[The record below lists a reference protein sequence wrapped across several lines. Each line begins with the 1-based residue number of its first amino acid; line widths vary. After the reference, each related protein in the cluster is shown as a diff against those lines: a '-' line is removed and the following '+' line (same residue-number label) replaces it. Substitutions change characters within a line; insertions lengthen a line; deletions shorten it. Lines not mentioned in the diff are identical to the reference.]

1 MFRLFANTSKNAV
14 RTAAKGQQVRNLS
27 IHEYMSANLLAE
39 AGIKVPKGM
48 VATSPEEAFQA
59 AKKLGTSDLV
69 IKAQVLAGGRGKGSF
84 DSGLKGGV
92 KTIYSPE
99 EARSL
104 AEKMIGHKIFT
115 KQTGA
120 QGKECGKV
128 FIVERKYVRR
138 EYYFAIL
145 MDRATQGPVIVASS
159 QGGVDIETVA
169 AENPDA
175 IVKLPV
181 DIKAGLS
188 LEAAQGLADK
198 LGFVGNA
205 REEAADAFLKL
216 YKLFIAKDA
225 TQIEINPL
233 VETSDHQ
240 VMCMDAKF
248 GFDDNASFRQKDVF
262 ALRDPTQEDPREV
275 QAEKWDLNYIGLDGR
290 IGCLVNGAGLAM
302 STMDIIKLHGGEPAN
317 FLDVGGSA
325 TTKQISEAFK
335 IISSDAGVSAALVN
349 IFGGIMR
356 CDVVAQGIIDAVK
369 ELDLKIPLVVRL
381 QGTNV
386 DQGKKL
392 INESGIAIFPCD
404 DLDKAAELV
413 VKLSDITTLAHQA
426 GLNAKLS
433 LA

>member
-1 MFRLFANTSKNAV
+1 V
-14 RTAAKGQQVRNLS
+14 
-27 IHEYMSANLLAE
+27 
-39 AGIKVPKGM
+39 
-48 VATSPEEAFQA
+48 
-59 AKKLGTSDLV
+59 SDLV
-69 IKAQVLAGGRGKGSF
+69 IKAQVLAGGRGKGHF
-84 DSGLKGGV
+84 DSGLNGGV

-99 EARSL
+99 EARDL
-104 AEKMIGHKIFT
+104 ASKMLGHKIFT

-120 QGKECGKV
+120 SGKDCNKV

-145 MDRATQGPVIVASS
+145 MDRAMQGPVIVASS
-159 QGGVDIETVA
+159 QGGVDIESVA
-169 AENPDA
+169 AENPEA

-181 DIKAGLS
+181 DIKKGLS
-188 LEAAQGLADK
+188 LESAQGLADK

-205 REEAADAFLKL
+205 REEAADTFIKL
-216 YKLFIAKDA
+216 YKLFLAKDA

-240 VMCMDAKF
+240 
-248 GFDDNASFRQKDVF
+248 KDVF
-262 ALRDPTQEDPREV
+262 SLRDPTQEDPREV
-275 QAEKWDLNYIGLDGR
+275 QAEKWNLNYIGLDGQ

-302 STMDIIKLHGGEPAN
+302 STMDIIKLHGGAPAN

-325 TTKQISEAFK
+325 TAKQICEAFK

-386 DQGKKL
+386 DEGKKL

-404 DLDKAAELV
+404 DLDKAADLV
-413 VKLSDITTLAHQA
+413 VKLSDITSLAQKVGVH
-426 GLNAKLS
+426 AKLS

>member
-1 MFRLFANTSKNAV
+1 MFRLFASSSKGAL
-14 RTAAKGQQVRNLS
+14 RAAAKNQQVRNLS
-27 IHEYMSANLLAE
+27 IHEYMSANLLSE
-39 AGIKVPKGM
+39 AGIKVPRGH
-48 VATSPEEAFQA
+48 VASTPEEAFQA
-59 AKKLGTSDLV
+59 AKDIGASDLV
-69 IKAQVLAGGRGKGSF
+69 IKAQVLAGGRGKGHF

-92 KTIYSPE
+92 KVIYSPE
-99 EARSL
+99 EARDL
-104 AEKMIGHKIFT
+104 ARKMLNHKLFT

-120 QGKECGKV
+120 HGKECNKV

-145 MDRATQGPVIVASS
+145 MDRATKGPVLVASA

-169 AENPDA
+169 AEDPEA
-175 IVKLPV
+175 IIKLPV
-181 DIKAGLS
+181 DINQGLS
-188 LEAAQGLADK
+188 LESALELASK

-205 REEAADAFLKL
+205 REEAADTFLKL
-216 YKLFIAKDA
+216 YKLFLAKDA

-233 VETSDHQ
+233 VETADHQ

-262 ALRDPTQEDPREV
+262 SLRDPTQEDPREV

-325 TTKQISEAFK
+325 TAKQISEAFK
-335 IISSDAGVSAALVN
+335 IISSDSGVSAALVN

-386 DQGKKL
+386 NEGKKL
-392 INESGIAIFPCD
+392 INESGISIFPCD

-413 VKLSDITTLAHQA
+413 VKLSDITSLAQKV
-426 GLNAKLS
+426 GIRAKLS

>member
-1 MFRLFANTSKNAV
+1 MFRLFASSSKGAL
-14 RTAAKGQQVRNLS
+14 RAAAKNQQVRNLS
-27 IHEYMSANLLAE
+27 IHEYMSANLLSE
-39 AGIKVPKGM
+39 AGIKVPRGH
-48 VATSPEEAFQA
+48 VASTPEEAFQA
-59 AKKLGTSDLV
+59 AKDIGASDLV
-69 IKAQVLAGGRGKGSF
+69 IKAQVLAGGRGKGHF

-92 KTIYSPE
+92 KVIYSPE
-99 EARSL
+99 EAREL
-104 AEKMIGHKIFT
+104 ASKMLNHKLFT

-120 QGKECGKV
+120 HGKECNKV

-145 MDRATQGPVIVASS
+145 MDRATKGPVLVASA

-169 AENPDA
+169 AEDPEA
-175 IVKLPV
+175 IIKLPV
-181 DIKAGLS
+181 DINEGLS
-188 LEAAQGLADK
+188 LESALELASK

-205 REEAADAFLKL
+205 REEAADTFLKL
-216 YKLFIAKDA
+216 YKLFLAKDA

-233 VETSDHQ
+233 VETADHQ

-248 GFDDNASFRQKDVF
+248 GFDDNASFRQKGVF
-262 ALRDPTQEDPREV
+262 SLRDPTQEDPREV

-325 TTKQISEAFK
+325 TAKQICEAFK
-335 IISSDAGVSAALVN
+335 IISSDSGVSAALVN

-386 DQGKKL
+386 NEGKKL
-392 INESGIAIFPCD
+392 INESGISIFPCD

-413 VKLSDITTLAHQA
+413 VKLSDITSLAQKA
-426 GLNAKLS
+426 GIRAKLS

>member
-1 MFRLFANTSKNAV
+1 LASKMLN
-14 RTAAKGQQVRNLS
+14 
-27 IHEYMSANLLAE
+27 H
-39 AGIKVPKGM
+39 
-48 VATSPEEAFQA
+48 
-59 AKKLGTSDLV
+59 KL
-69 IKAQVLAGGRGKGSF
+69 
-84 DSGLKGGV
+84 
-92 KTIYSPE
+92 
-99 EARSL
+99 
-104 AEKMIGHKIFT
+104 FT

-120 QGKECGKV
+120 HGKECNKV

-145 MDRATQGPVIVASS
+145 MDRATKGPVLVASA

-169 AENPDA
+169 AEDPEA
-175 IVKLPV
+175 IIKLPV
-181 DIKAGLS
+181 DINEGLS
-188 LEAAQGLADK
+188 LESALELASK

-205 REEAADAFLKL
+205 REEAADTFLKL
-216 YKLFIAKDA
+216 YKLFLAKDA

-233 VETSDHQ
+233 VETADHQ

-248 GFDDNASFRQKDVF
+248 GFDDNASFRQKGVF
-262 ALRDPTQEDPREV
+262 SLRDPTQEDPREV

-325 TTKQISEAFK
+325 TAKQICEAFK
-335 IISSDAGVSAALVN
+335 IISSDSGVSAALVN

-386 DQGKKL
+386 NEGKKL
-392 INESGIAIFPCD
+392 INESGISIFPCD

-413 VKLSDITTLAHQA
+413 VKLSDITSLAQKA
-426 GLNAKLS
+426 GIRAKLS

>member
-1 MFRLFANTSKNAV
+1 MFRLFASSSKSALRATV
-14 RTAAKGQQVRNLS
+14 MSQQVRNLS
-27 IHEYMSANLLAE
+27 IHEYMSANLLSE
-39 AGIKVPKGM
+39 AGVKVPQGH
-48 VATSPEEAFQA
+48 VASTPEEAYQA
-59 AKKLGTSDLV
+59 AKELGTSDLV
-69 IKAQVLAGGRGKGSF
+69 IKAQVLAGGRGKGHF

-99 EARSL
+99 EARDL
-104 AEKMIGHKIFT
+104 ASKMIGHKLFT
-115 KQTGA
+115 KQTGV
-120 QGKECGKV
+120 QGKVCNKV

-145 MDRATQGPVIVASS
+145 MDRATKGPVLVASA
-159 QGGVDIETVA
+159 QGGVDIEGVA
-169 AENPDA
+169 AEDPDA
-175 IVKLPV
+175 IIKLPV
-181 DIKAGLS
+181 DIKKGLS
-188 LEAAQGLADK
+188 LESALDLAGK
-198 LGFVGNA
+198 LGFAGNA
-205 REEAADAFLKL
+205 REEAADTFLKL
-216 YKLFIAKDA
+216 YKLFLAKDA

-240 VMCMDAKF
+240 
-248 GFDDNASFRQKDVF
+248 
-262 ALRDPTQEDPREV
+262 EDPREV
-275 QAEKWDLNYIGLDGR
+275 QAEKWDLNYSGLDGR

-302 STMDIIKLHGGEPAN
+302 STMDIIKLHGGSPAN

-325 TTKQISEAFK
+325 TAKQICEAFK

-386 DQGKKL
+386 NEGKKL
-392 INESGIAIFPCD
+392 INESGISIFPCD

-413 VKLSDITTLAHQA
+413 VKLSDITSLAQKVGVHAKLTLA
-426 GLNAKLS
+426 
-433 LA
+433 

>member
-1 MFRLFANTSKNAV
+1 MLN
-14 RTAAKGQQVRNLS
+14 
-27 IHEYMSANLLAE
+27 H
-39 AGIKVPKGM
+39 
-48 VATSPEEAFQA
+48 
-59 AKKLGTSDLV
+59 KL
-69 IKAQVLAGGRGKGSF
+69 
-84 DSGLKGGV
+84 
-92 KTIYSPE
+92 
-99 EARSL
+99 
-104 AEKMIGHKIFT
+104 FT

-120 QGKECGKV
+120 HGKECNKV

-145 MDRATQGPVIVASS
+145 MDRATKGPVLVASA

-169 AENPDA
+169 AEDPEA
-175 IVKLPV
+175 IIKLPV
-181 DIKAGLS
+181 DINEGLS
-188 LEAAQGLADK
+188 LESALELASK

-205 REEAADAFLKL
+205 REEAADTFLKL
-216 YKLFIAKDA
+216 YKLFLAKDA

-233 VETSDHQ
+233 VETADHQ

-248 GFDDNASFRQKDVF
+248 GFDDNASFRQKGVF
-262 ALRDPTQEDPREV
+262 SLRDPTQEDPREV

-290 IGCLVNGAGLAM
+290 IGCL
-302 STMDIIKLHGGEPAN
+302 PAN

-325 TTKQISEAFK
+325 TAKQICEAFK
-335 IISSDAGVSAALVN
+335 IISSDSGVSAALVN

-386 DQGKKL
+386 NEGKKL
-392 INESGIAIFPCD
+392 INESGISIFPCD

-413 VKLSDITTLAHQA
+413 VKLSDITSLAQKA
-426 GLNAKLS
+426 GIRAKLS

>member
-1 MFRLFANTSKNAV
+1 MFRLFANSSKSAL
-14 RTAAKGQQVRNLS
+14 RTATKNQQVRNLS
-27 IHEYMSANLLAE
+27 IHEYMSADLLSG
-39 AGIKVPKGM
+39 AGIKVPQGF
-48 VATSPEEAFQA
+48 VASSPEEAYQA
-59 AKKLGTSDLV
+59 AKKLGTTDLV
-69 IKAQVLAGGRGKGSF
+69 IKAQVLAGGRGKGHF

-92 KTIYSPE
+92 KAIYSPE
-99 EARSL
+99 EARDLSS
-104 AEKMIGHKIFT
+104 KMIGHKLFT

-120 QGKECGKV
+120 GGKECNKV

-145 MDRATQGPVIVASS
+145 MDRATKGPVIVASS

-169 AENPDA
+169 EESPEA
-175 IVKLPV
+175 IFKLPI
-181 DIKAGLS
+181 DINKGLS
-188 LEAAQGLADK
+188 LESAQGLADQ

-205 REEAADAFLKL
+205 REEAADTFLKL
-216 YKLFIAKDA
+216 YKLFLAKDA

-233 VETSDHQ
+233 VETSDNQ

-248 GFDDNASFRQKDVF
+248 GFDDNASFRQKDIF

-302 STMDIIKLHGGEPAN
+302 STMDIIKLHGGSPAN

-325 TTKQISEAFK
+325 TAKQITEAFK

-386 DQGKKL
+386 DEGKKL

-413 VKLSDITTLAHQA
+413 VNLSDITSLAQKV
-426 GLNAKLS
+426 GVRAKLS
-433 LA
+433 LE